1 MLKTVQKSNISQRD
15 FKVHKNWTL
24 DSSVQP
30 VISASADSVLFDTG
44 SSTQQEGV
52 FVGPLYNSLKA
63 KYFNYD
69 GNIINTFSSYKD
81 LSTIKTERP
90 LASTMYVIPI
100 QQSKFG
106 EGVKKGSIRLTD
118 NLGSVTYKDNKK
130 GSIAADVPLY
140 TFTEI
145 DTQNETITIID
156 NDNEV
161 FVGTISQIDYNTGLT
176 TLTFGND
183 TDIVTVV
190 QIDFQTGQI
199 QFSQALDF
207 DGLEI
212 DEVLYGNVF
221 YEEGIVIMRTAIQ
234 DYSLRYKSSKT
245 IYETEILLTAKAGEF
260 NYSQNPSAVEV
271 TVSGSFDF
279 TETEITNVRPA
290 GTKKIK
296 HYTDIKR
303 KASYDGTIGSTTGSW
318 NDYENNTLSDPTGS
332 YLTTYIS
339 TIGLYDTDGDMVAM
353 AKLPKPIKNLP
364 DYDVNFIVRF
374 DT

>member
-30 VISASADSVLFDTG
+30 VISASADSGLFDTG
-44 SSTQQEGV
+44 SSSKQQGI
-52 FVGPLYNSLKA
+52 FTGPLYNSLKA
-63 KYFNYD
+63 KYFNHD

-90 LASTMYVIPI
+90 VASTMYVIPI
-100 QQSKFG
+100 DQSKFG
-106 EGVKKGSIRLTD
+106 DSVKKGSIALTD
-118 NLGSVTYKDNKK
+118 NVGGVTYRDNSL

-140 TFTEI
+140 TFTDI
-145 DTQNETITIID
+145 DLQNETITIVD
-156 NDNEV
+156 NDNDV
-161 FVGTISQIDYNTGLT
+161 FIGTISQIDYNTGLT

-199 QFSQALDF
+199 QFAQALDF

-212 DEVLYGNVF
+212 DEILYGNIF
-221 YEEGIVIMRTAIQ
+221 YEEGIVVMRTNIS
-234 DYSLRYKSSKT
+234 DYNLRYKSSKT
-245 IYETEILLTAKAGEF
+245 IYETEVLLTAKAGEF

-279 TETEITNVRPA
+279 AETAITNLRPA
-290 GTKKIK
+290 GNKKIK

-303 KASYDGTIGSTTGSW
+303 KTSYDGTIGSTTGSW
-318 NDYENNTLSDPTGS
+318 DDYENNTLSDPTGS

>member
-30 VISASADSVLFDTG
+30 VISASADSGLFDTG
-44 SSTQQEGV
+44 SSSKQQGI
-52 FVGPLYNSLKA
+52 FTGPLYNSLKA
-63 KYFNYD
+63 KYFNHD

-90 LASTMYVIPI
+90 VASTMYVIPV

-106 EGVKKGSIRLTD
+106 DGVKRGSIRLTD
-118 NLGSVTYKDNKK
+118 NVGGVTYRDNSL

-140 TFTEI
+140 TFTDI
-145 DTQNETITIID
+145 DLQNETITIVD

-161 FVGTISQIDYNTGLT
+161 FIGTISQIDYNTGLT

-183 TDIVTVV
+183 TDILTIV

-199 QFSQALDF
+199 QFAQALDF

-212 DEVLYGNVF
+212 DEILYGNIF
-221 YEEGIVIMRTAIQ
+221 YEEGIVVMRTNIS
-234 DYSLRYKSSKT
+234 DYNLRYKSSKT
-245 IYETEILLTAKAGEF
+245 IYETEVLLTAKAGEF

-279 TETEITNVRPA
+279 TETAITNLRPA

-303 KASYDGTIGSTTGSW
+303 KTSYDGTIGSTTGSW
-318 NDYENNTLSDPTGS
+318 DDYENNTLSDPTGS